1 MQKKLNTL
9 QIDSKILITGAT
21 GMVGSV
27 LYAKLKK
34 EGFTKIVAPGVT
46 CKRVDLTDQLAVQK
60 LFKKNKFEYVFHLA
74 AKVGGIQ
81 ANIHNP
87 VDFLQE
93 NLLINTFIFDNCYKT
108 YVKKVLYLGSS
119 CIYPALCDQPM
130 RESYL
135 LSGRLEPT
143 NEGYSL
149 SKICGLKLAEYYF
162 SQYGLKSVCLMP
174 SNIYGTNDH
183 YDLTSAHVLSSLIKK
198 FVDAKNQG
206 DKSVTLWGNGEAKRE
221 FIHVDDVVSAILFFF
236 EKVDTPDIIN
246 IGTNKDLTI
255 KRLANIIAEKVGY
268 TGKIQYDESKPNGM
282 LRKCLDVSKMLGM
295 GFSPKVELIQGIQR
309 SIKEYTEVSNN
320 G

>member
-1 MQKKLNTL
+1 MEKKANIYIAGH
-9 QIDSKILITGAT
+9 Q
-21 GMVGSV
+21 GMVGS
-27 LYAKLKK
+27 AIIRNLKEKGYNNILTK
-34 EGFTKIVAPGVT
+34 EFKEL
-46 CKRVDLTDQLAVQK
+46 DLTRQVEVEEF
-60 LFKKNKFEYVFHLA
+60 FKKNKPEYVFLAA
-74 AKVGGIQ
+74 AKVGGIYANNTYPAEFIYDNLMIE
-81 ANIHNP
+81 ANIIHAS
-87 VDFLQE
+87 
-93 NLLINTFIFDNCYKT
+93 YKNN
-108 YVKKVLYLGSS
+108 VKKLLFLGSS